1 MKVQQGVYTYTLE
14 LDAPLIKAGKHS
26 FALIDALPK
35 NLSKD
40 GLENLKKLVDQKAE
54 GVWVQSRLMVVL
66 GLTGPEESDTTAS
79 VVEVPLRAMT
89 DSDDEEEGITF
100 SCVSGKDGRTR
111 LNFSDKTKPEEA
123 KRISNAFWKIL
134 LAEPLELDDFS
145 AETVD
150 QSGAKVAYGVRD
162 GRCFFGDPD
171 DVDIDIPAEVGGKDV
186 GRGLADFDPAGMVAD
201 DEDEWMRGDSES
213 EWDEDED
220 KENEDY
226 GFMRPDDAVDDDY

>member
-1 MKVQQGVYTYTLE
+1 MKVQQGAYTYTLE
-14 LDAPLIKAGKHS
+14 LDAPLIKAGKNS
-26 FALIDALPK
+26 FALVDALPK
-35 NLSKD
+35 NLSKE

-66 GLTGPEESDTTAS
+66 GLTGPEESDTTAT
-79 VVEVPLRAMT
+79 VVEAPLRAMT

-100 SCVSGKDGRTR
+100 TCISGKDGRTR
-111 LNFSDKTKPEEA
+111 LNFGDKTKPEEA
-123 KRISNAFWKIL
+123 KRISKGFWKML

-171 DVDIDIPAEVGGKDV
+171 DVEIDIPAEVEGKDLS
-186 GRGLADFDPAGMVAD
+186 RGLADFDPAGMVD
-201 DEDEWMRGDSES
+201 DNEDDWLRGDSEN
-213 EWDEDED
+213 EWGEDE
-220 KENEDY
+220 ENESEDY
-226 GFMRPDDAVDDDY
+226 GFMRADDAIDDDY

>member
-89 DSDDEEEGITF
+89 DQCSVHCIVGCFQTL
-100 SCVSGKDGRTR
+100 R
-111 LNFSDKTKPEEA
+111 A
-123 KRISNAFWKIL
+123 AISAF
-134 LAEPLELDDFS
+134 
-145 AETVD
+145 V
-150 QSGAKVAYGVRD
+150 
-162 GRCFFGDPD
+162 
-171 DVDIDIPAEVGGKDV
+171 
-186 GRGLADFDPAGMVAD
+186 
-201 DEDEWMRGDSES
+201 
-213 EWDEDED
+213 
-220 KENEDY
+220 
-226 GFMRPDDAVDDDY
+226 